1 MRVVIMGF
9 LCLFMHLRSLC
20 CFDHFL
26 SGKTELIPSHKNKNL
41 PTQHEPRDFNK
52 GFIFI
57 FYWGGG
63 GVPTYWQASFLVPSK
78 VSYVPELYPS
88 FILLPN
94 PLHLKFTRGGCSF
107 HDDKELK
114 IRHAMNADCM
124 GRGKQNGE

>member
-1 MRVVIMGF
+1 MGF
-9 LCLFMHLRSLC
+9 LCLFIHLRSLC

-26 SGKTELIPSHKNKNL
+26 SRKTELIPSHKNKNL
-41 PTQHEPRDFNK
+41 PTQHEPCDFNK
-52 GFIFI
+52 GFIY
-57 FYWGGG
+57 FYFFRGSS
-63 GVPTYWQASFLVPSK
+63 TYWQASFLVPLK

-88 FILLPN
+88 SILLPN

-107 HDDKELK
+107 QDKELK

>member
-1 MRVVIMGF
+1 MGF

-57 FYWGGG
+57 FYFFLGGG
-63 GVPTYWQASFLVPSK
+63 GCSNLLASKFPSPIKGFLRARIVSFFHSFAQPTTP
-78 VSYVPELYPS
+78 
-88 FILLPN
+88 
-94 PLHLKFTRGGCSF
+94 
-107 HDDKELK
+107 
-114 IRHAMNADCM
+114 
-124 GRGKQNGE
+124 